1 MSVTDDPRTGVS
13 TSDSPHL
20 PTQHSIGPEI
30 LAVLDALPNPLVL
43 VDRWG
48 VVGFCSLGVASMLGR
63 ARDETT
69 GVALESLVDPRDHQL
84 LRGLL
89 DVPREYRDRTI
100 GPSRIRCLDASGSP
114 RWTQLWGR
122 TAPPEFGTDGFL
134 LTVTPESVRDVLLTA
149 VSPVVVD
156 QQLDTTLGHVA
167 ASVSA
172 APIGGVGSIL
182 AVLPVAADDPARF
195 RPTGSWPLDDAS
207 LNAFGTPWRQAL
219 VEETAID
226 VEDIASAGMSP
237 QARNALL
244 AHGFRSTFMR
254 PIRDVSDSIVGVLV
268 VFRESDEPI
277 GIAHAAHLDDVAR
290 FAGLAFAQ
298 AHRITELE
306 NAAQRDALTGVL
318 NRAALLEQLESD
330 PRPADILRI
339 DLDHLTSVNETFGHD
354 HGDAVI
360 VEAAERVRAAVGR
373 DDEVYRIG
381 GDEFLVVRRP
391 ATGGLSELGSMAER
405 IVDRLMAPFD
415 VEEHR
420 IRIGAS
426 VGVAAG
432 RNRSLA
438 DSVDVSQT
446 ALDSAKERGRAGF
459 VVAPDESGRS
469 TIADGPWHAA
479 PTPIPSPATAD
490 GGAAPV
496 RPRELLVERTDDPP
510 TDSPTSTRLDAP
522 WSAPTRAMS
531 GVVPLAPEPTTDVAP
546 DASAD
551 EAGPSPE
558 PVETPTL
565 EVSATADPTTGD
577 D

>member
-1 MSVTDDPRTGVS
+1 MA
-13 TSDSPHL
+13 TSDPSSEGAGR
-20 PTQHSIGPEI
+20 SIGPEI

-48 VVGFCSLGVASMLGR
+48 DVAFCSLGVASMLGR
-63 ARDETT
+63 TRAEVSGTSID
-69 GVALESLVDPRDHQL
+69 AIVDPRDHHL
-84 LRGLL
+84 VRGLL
-89 DVPREYRDRTI
+89 NVPREYRDRTV

-114 RWTQLWGR
+114 HWTQLWGR

-134 LTVTPESVRDVLLTA
+134 LTLTPESVRDVLLTA
-149 VSPVVVD
+149 VSPIVAD
-156 QQLDTTLGHVA
+156 QQLDTTLSHVA
-167 ASVSA
+167 VSVAA

-226 VEDIASAGMSP
+226 IDDIASAGMSP

-254 PIRDVSDSIVGVLV
+254 PIRDLSGSIVGVLV
-268 VFRESDEPI
+268 VFRESDEPL
-277 GIAHAAHLDDVAR
+277 GVAHTTHLDDVAR

-298 AHRITELE
+298 AHRISELE
-306 NAAQRDALTGVL
+306 NATRRDALTGVL
-318 NRAALLEQLESD
+318 NRAALLEHVDSNPL
-330 PRPADILRI
+330 PADVLRV

-354 HGDAVI
+354 RGDQVI

-373 DDEVYRIG
+373 DDVVYRIG
-381 GDEFLVVRRP
+381 GDEFVVVSRP
-391 ATGGLSELGSMAER
+391 ATTHLRDLGEVAER

-415 VEEHR
+415 IEEHR

-432 RNRSLA
+432 RDRSFAESL
-438 DSVDVSQT
+438 DVSQN

-459 VVAPDESGRS
+459 VVAPDETKRS
-469 TIADGPWHAA
+469 AIADGPWLETPAA
-479 PTPIPSPATAD
+479 TSATGVHEIEGD
-490 GGAAPV
+490 GPLAP
-496 RPRELLVERTDDPP
+496 RRELLVERAADPP
-510 TDSPTSTRLDAP
+510 TASPTSTRLEAP
-522 WSAPTRAMS
+522 WSAPTRVTS
-531 GVVPLAPEPTTDVAP
+531 GVAPIPPVRPVATTDDVTDPNAR
-546 DASAD
+546 
-551 EAGPSPE
+551 E
-558 PVETPTL
+558 
-565 EVSATADPTTGD
+565 SATAAEATAAPTD
-577 D
+577 E

>member
-1 MSVTDDPRTGVS
+1 MP

-30 LAVLDALPNPLVL
+30 LAVLDALPNPPVL

-69 GVALESLVDPRDHQL
+69 GVALESLVDPRDHHL

-195 RPTGSWPLDDAS
+195 RPTGAWPLDDAS

-226 VEDIASAGMSP
+226 VHDIASAGMSP

-254 PIRDVSDSIVGVLV
+254 PIRDLSDSIVGVLV
-268 VFRESDEPI
+268 VFRESDDPI
-277 GIAHAAHLDDVAR
+277 GVAHAAHLEDVAR

-306 NAAQRDALTGVL
+306 DAAQRDALTGVL
-318 NRAALLEQLESD
+318 NRAALHEQIESD

-391 ATGGLSELGSMAER
+391 ATGGVRELGSIAER

-415 VEEHR
+415 VAEHR

-432 RNRSLA
+432 RDRSFT
-438 DSVDVSQT
+438 DSIDVSQT

-459 VVAPDESGRS
+459 VVAPDDSGRS
-469 TIADGPWHAA
+469 TIADGPWHGAAA
-479 PTPIPSPATAD
+479 PIPGPAAARGPGEAAATSP
-490 GGAAPV
+490 
-496 RPRELLVERTDDPP
+496 RPRELVVERTDDPP

-522 WSAPTRAMS
+522 WSAPTRAIS
-531 GVVPLAPEPTTDVAP
+531 GMVPLAPASTVGSAP

-551 EAGPSPE
+551 EAAPSSE
-558 PVETPTL
+558 PAETPAL
-565 EVSATADPTTGD
+565 EVTAPADPTAGD
-577 D
+577 A